1 MKVIQELI
9 AYFDRR
15 GKLTPDDLEKLLR
28 QGFLASEA
36 PGNMTGLCD
45 QVGQTYYFRVDGQDS
60 GSVWGTDIYTGDS
73 ALAAA
78 AVHAGAVGL
87 GETKVIKVTVVEPL
101 PHYQGSSRNGIHS
114 HEFGPYKT
122 AYRIDPL

>member
-15 GKLTPDDLEKLLR
+15 GKLTPVHIERLLK

-36 PGNMTGLCD
+36 PGNMVGLCD
-45 QVGQTYYFRVDGQDS
+45 QAGQTYYFLVDGQDT

-101 PHYQGSSRNGIHS
+101 PHYQGSFRNGIHS
-114 HEFGPYKT
+114 HEFGPFNT
-122 AYRIDPL
+122 AYRVDPL

>member
-15 GKLTPDDLEKLLR
+15 GRLSPGDVDRLLQ

-45 QVGQTYYFRVDGQDS
+45 QAGQTYYFRVDGQGS
-60 GSVWGTDIYTGDS
+60 GSVWWTDIYTGDS

-78 AVHAGAVGL
+78 AVHAGVVGV

-101 PHYQGSSRNGIHS
+101 PRYQGSFRNGINS
-114 HEFGPYKT
+114 HEFGPYHT
-122 AYRIDPL
+122 AYRVDPS

>member
-15 GKLTPDDLEKLLR
+15 GRLTPDHIERLLK

-36 PGNMTGLCD
+36 PANMTGLCE
-45 QVGQTYYFRVDGQDS
+45 QAGQTYYFRVDGQDT

-78 AVHAGAVGL
+78 AVHAGVVAL
-87 GETKVIKVTVVEPL
+87 GETKVVKVTVVEPL
-101 PHYQGSSRNGIHS
+101 QHYQGSVRNGISS
-114 HEFGPYKT
+114 HDFGPYST
-122 AYRIDPL
+122 AYRVDPL